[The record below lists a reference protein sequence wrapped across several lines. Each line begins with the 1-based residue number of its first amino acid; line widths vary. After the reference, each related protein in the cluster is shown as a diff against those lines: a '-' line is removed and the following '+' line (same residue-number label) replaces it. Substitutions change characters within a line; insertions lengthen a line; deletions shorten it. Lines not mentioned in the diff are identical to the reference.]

1 MANQSHAYDDLFSFP
16 CFFHLVPL
24 FLKSYLHF
32 MEVQWGRYLLIL
44 YFSGGRVEQNVET
57 ILIQQEMAEAMVNI
71 SCFEEQ
77 VYSTKI

>member
-1 MANQSHAYDDLFSFP
+1 
-16 CFFHLVPL
+16 
-24 FLKSYLHF
+24 

-44 YFSGGRVEQNVET
+44 YFSGGRVEQDVET